1 MDGINVS
8 AHDLTEAHEALQQKL
23 GQMRTAYINGRR
35 WMGRETLAQVCD
47 SLFNVVEALTQIT
60 SAMAMAATDDEEVKP

>member
-1 MDGINVS
+1 
-8 AHDLTEAHEALQQKL
+8 
-23 GQMRTAYINGRR
+23 MRTAYINGRR